1 MSFWAACVIT
11 NFFSAIPYLGPDLV
25 EFIYINILLNTL
37 FLYIILRVLVYIFH
51 LRLGYF
57 LHISFTSVF
66 FLFYLSTSHFSLRGT
81 YASLPIYTASL
92 FRLRGYK
99 TSPLVFSLDDKIL
112 PTVGLVSPH
121 AIKKGNKIILPVDK
135 SKFLSIPYSF
145 LSLFVGLIDGD
156 GYILVHQT
164 SKGFIKIN
172 LTLSLNI
179 RDLSVLQYIYS
190 ILNFGNINVYPKKGK
205 PDTCKLVINRTDLQQ
220 ILFPLLI
227 HHKLFFLNDRRI
239 KQFDTAMYIF
249 IHNIKQFNEIPSNIK
264 TFFPL
269 PDTSESYSKLPFFQN
284 WIVGFTIAEGS
295 FLFKSNGDACFQ
307 LRQRKH
313 LLLFEALK
321 LQFGTNRSIT
331 TEKNLYHLLSLSSK
345 EDIQQVINFFSFSG
359 LHPLLGHQLI
369 RYQNWLSQ
377 LKMSHRYSNLKF
389 SL

>member
-37 FLYIILRVLVYIFH
+37 FIYIILRVLISRLH
-51 LRLGYF
+51 LYLCYF
-57 LHISFTSVF
+57 LHVSFTSVF
-66 FLFYLSTSHFSLRGT
+66 YLFYLRTNHFGLR
-81 YASLPIYTASL
+81 ASRSIDPASI
-92 FRLRGYK
+92 FRGRGYK
-99 TSPLVFSLDDKIL
+99 TSPLVFALEHNIL

-121 AIKKGNKIILPVDK
+121 AIKKGQKILFPVDK

-239 KQFDTAMYIF
+239 KQFDKAMYIF
-249 IHNIKQFNEIPSNIK
+249 IHNIKLFNEIPSYIK

-269 PDTSESYSKLPFFQN
+269 PDTAVSYTKLPFFQN

-313 LLLFEALK
+313 LLLFEAFK

-331 TEKNLYHLLSLSSK
+331 TEKDLYHLLSLSSK
-345 EDIQQVINFFSFSG
+345 EDIQQVITFFSFSG

-377 LKMSHRYSNLKF
+377 LKMSNRYSNLKF